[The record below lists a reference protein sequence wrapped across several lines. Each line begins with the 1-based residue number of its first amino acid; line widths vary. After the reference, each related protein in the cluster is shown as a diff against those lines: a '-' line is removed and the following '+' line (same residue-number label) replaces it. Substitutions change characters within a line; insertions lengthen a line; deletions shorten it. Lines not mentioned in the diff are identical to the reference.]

1 MDCEKFDRILLDV
14 LYGELDELTQAAA
27 HRHLEHCQRCR
38 STFHRLQSV
47 RDVVPFTLVPG
58 PTGFEQRVL
67 EAERSERHLLP
78 LGQRLVRAWTITT
91 GYAMRPQL
99 AMAALLMLMIGSS
112 LLFLKPRPGSKTQD
126 IQVTEKGR
134 PNDDEVVIPIAAKA
148 EEADGVTV
156 ETSEASEPPIT
167 ASPVTAPS
175 ATTTTTNSAPPAV
188 ALAKRASL
196 AAQPREV
203 GPQMVLLTPEGLPQD
218 ESAAEAEEKA
228 FAEATLVQKS
238 GDQERALTL
247 FEAIVATGGNKAQ
260 AADLQAALLTEALR
274 GCQEALSR
282 FDSVAARNPTNSLG
296 HTATWHSA
304 SCRVNLGQLR
314 RAMHD
319 FEKLTKV
326 PQYQTGAKHALAGI
340 ANVLNRPA
348 HIQEK
353 ALQK

>member
-1 MDCEKFDRILLDV
+1 MDCEKFDRVLLDV
-14 LYGELDELTQAAA
+14 LYGELDELTRAAA

-38 STFHRLQSV
+38 STFNRLQAV
-47 RDVVPFTLVPG
+47 RDVAPLTLVAAPV
-58 PTGFEQRVL
+58 GFEQRIL
-67 EAERSERHLLP
+67 LAEQSERHLLP
-78 LGQRLVRAWTITT
+78 LGQRLVRAWTIAT

-134 PNDDEVVIPIAAKA
+134 PNDDDVVVPIVAGAQP
-148 EEADGVTV
+148 DN
-156 ETSEASEPPIT
+156 EP
-167 ASPVTAPS
+167 TAPEPTVS
-175 ATTTTTNSAPPAV
+175 SETAVPSTVAIVSSNAPANV
-188 ALAKRASL
+188 ALAKRSI
-196 AAQPREV
+196 AAAPVREL
-203 GPQMVLLTPEGLPQD
+203 GPQLVMLPAAGAPPD
-218 ESAAEAEEKA
+218 ESVAELEEKT
-228 FAEATLVQKS
+228 FTEATLIQKS
-238 GDQERALTL
+238 GDQEKALAL
-247 FEAIVATGGNKAQ
+247 FESIVAGGGNKAQ
-260 AADLQAALLTEALR
+260 AADLQAALLTESLR

-314 RAMHD
+314 RAMLD

-348 HIQEK
+348 HLQEK
-353 ALQK
+353 APKN

>member
-1 MDCEKFDRILLDV
+1 MDCEKFDRVLLDV

-38 STFHRLQSV
+38 STFNRLQAV
-47 RDVVPFTLVPG
+47 RDVVPLTLVAA
-58 PTGFEQRVL
+58 PTGFEQKIL
-67 EAERSERHLLP
+67 AAERAERHLLP
-78 LGQRLVRAWTITT
+78 LSHRLVRAWTIAT

-134 PNDDEVVIPIAAKA
+134 PNDDEVVIPIAAQA
-148 EEADGVTV
+148 EVESTPAIVAAPEPSTV
-156 ETSEASEPPIT
+156 ATHT
-167 ASPVTAPS
+167 TPS
-175 ATTTTTNSAPPAV
+175 AVAVVSSPPPLV
-188 ALAKRASL
+188 ALAKRSV
-196 AAQPREV
+196 AAAPREV
-203 GPQMVLLTPEGLPQD
+203 EPQMVLLTPEAAQQD
-218 ESAAEAEEKA
+218 ESVALAEEKT

-238 GDQERALTL
+238 GDQEKALSL
-247 FEAIVATGGNKAQ
+247 FESLVAGGGSKSQ
-260 AADLQAALLTEALR
+260 AADLQAALLTESLR

-296 HTATWHSA
+296 YTATWHSA

-340 ANVLNRPA
+340 ASVLNRPA
-348 HIQEK
+348 HLQEK
-353 ALQK
+353 DPKN

>member
-1 MDCEKFDRILLDV
+1 MDCEKFDRMLMDV

-38 STFHRLQSV
+38 TTFNRLQAV
-47 RDVVPFTLVPG
+47 RDVVPLTLVAAPG
-58 PTGFEQRVL
+58 GFEQKIL
-67 EAERSERHLLP
+67 LAERSERHLLP
-78 LGQRLVRAWTITT
+78 LSQRLVRAWTIAT

-134 PNDDEVVIPIAAKA
+134 PNDDEVV
-148 EEADGVTV
+148 V
-156 ETSEASEPPIT
+156 PIT
-167 ASPVTAPS
+167 AKGEPGDDPQAASAPDPGVTQDAPVPS
-175 ATTTTTNSAPPAV
+175 ATATTTPSANAPLAV
-188 ALAKRASL
+188 AKRASL
-196 AAQPREV
+196 PTQAREVAPQMVMLTPEAAQP
-203 GPQMVLLTPEGLPQD
+203 D
-218 ESAAEAEEKA
+218 ETALQAEEKA
-228 FAEATLVQKS
+228 FAEATLLQKS

-247 FEAIVATGGNKAQ
+247 FESIVAGGGHKAQ
-260 AADLQAALLTEALR
+260 AADLQAALLTESLR

-348 HIQEK
+348 H
-353 ALQK
+353 LQGKSPPN